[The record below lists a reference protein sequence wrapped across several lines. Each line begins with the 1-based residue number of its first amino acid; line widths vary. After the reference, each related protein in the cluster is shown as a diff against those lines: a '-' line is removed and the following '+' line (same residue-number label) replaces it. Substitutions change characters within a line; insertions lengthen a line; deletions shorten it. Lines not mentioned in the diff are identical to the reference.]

1 MAEFSMKRLA
11 ANQKRSLTSI
21 KKRLEALA
29 VEWSEVDNGTMWA
42 IQELADKA
50 MWAIQELAD
59 KVERVSDEM
68 QEFVK

>member
-42 IQELADKA
+42 IQELADK
-50 MWAIQELAD
+50 
-59 KVERVSDEM
+59 VERVSDEM